1 MCDESDAIIK
11 PFQYVFP
18 VPVVVI
24 EGRSHF

>member
-11 PFQYVFP
+11 PFRYVFP